1 MRLSIKGVRLT
12 PLNNLNEKD
21 NKMNQEKE
29 FFDYCWEFYKPNGIY
44 GKTFFNNT
52 LTKKELKRA
61 ITIRTRIV
69 SITAGDPHL
78 KIPFEGDTT
87 DREIVRDI
95 LLIIQNPKAMVEHF
109 K

>member
-44 GKTFFNNT
+44 GETFFNNT
-52 LTKKELKRA
+52 LTKEELKRA

-69 SITAGDPHL
+69 SSTAMGNFH
-78 KIPFEGDTT
+78 FEGDTT

>member
-69 SITAGDPHL
+69 SITA
-78 KIPFEGDTT
+78 FEGDTT